1 MHVFNVFNAKVILKP
16 YRMMHV
22 QNDFSHVKI
31 MIGFYRNE
39 VPPAYQSKQV
49 IIKIHIR
56 MRSELYL

>member
-22 QNDFSHVKI
+22 QNDFER
-31 MIGFYRNE
+31 FYRNE

-49 IIKIHIR
+49 IIKILIR
-56 MRSELYL
+56 MRSDLYLKSRLV